1 MIGDS
6 NYPRVLIIGRVAWT
20 KGQSTL
26 ASIFNGYPPDKL
38 AYICIET
45 QEPDYSRCANH
56 FQISEI
62 ALVKKL
68 LIWNTKTGSHRLPQ
82 ASTKEVK
89 SLEQK
94 EASTL
99 GWVRKHRSSLFLY
112 VREVL
117 WRLGGWK
124 TKELTDFIKEFQP
137 DVLFFVGDP
146 LPLMNRLQWYVLK
159 QTGLPAGVFLMDDVW
174 EYNSGFSWIRYMLR
188 KEVKKLIPAC
198 KAHFAISEMMKREYD
213 ELFNINCSILTKSIT
228 PKETEPD
235 FLQLHHPIQMVY
247 TGKLIYGRDKS
258 LAKVAEALSEINAGG
273 KTEAELHIYTQT
285 EITPQLE
292 ESLSITGSSFLHKPV
307 PYSEV
312 TKILDASD
320 IVMFVESLED
330 KQKYIARL
338 SFSTKVTDYLASGK
352 CILVVGAAD
361 IAPIAYL
368 QENNAAQICT
378 SYDEIPTQVQD
389 LIAHSE
395 KIPVLAKNAY
405 RLGLEKHGEEL
416 MHERLLKVLIDIK
429 NQLKSDSNE

>member
-1 MIGDS
+1 
-6 NYPRVLIIGRVAWT
+6 
-20 KGQSTL
+20 
-26 ASIFNGYPPDKL
+26 
-38 AYICIET
+38 
-45 QEPDYSRCANH
+45 
-56 FQISEI
+56 
-62 ALVKKL
+62 
-68 LIWNTKTGSHRLPQ
+68 
-82 ASTKEVK
+82 
-89 SLEQK
+89 
-94 EASTL
+94 
-99 GWVRKHRSSLFLY
+99 
-112 VREVL
+112 
-117 WRLGGWK
+117 
-124 TKELTDFIKEFQP
+124 
-137 DVLFFVGDP
+137 
-146 LPLMNRLQWYVLK
+146 
-159 QTGLPAGVFLMDDVW
+159 
-174 EYNSGFSWIRYMLR
+174 
-188 KEVKKLIPAC
+188 
-198 KAHFAISEMMKREYD
+198 
-213 ELFNINCSILTKSIT
+213 
-228 PKETEPD
+228 
-235 FLQLHHPIQMVY
+235 MVY